1 MRFLGIPCKYLKGR
15 FVMSYTLLST
25 SKSNTA
31 WENIP
36 IRKDIYSTE
45 RLGKYAEAL
54 AKHHKMT
61 AKLLRVPSLYKR
73 FEDNAQT
80 LEQIV
85 SKSKTHK
92 RNSKDAPKGL
102 DWLLDNYHVVDTQVW
117 QTTLDLPE
125 RSYRQLPRL
134 AVGKFSGYARILAI
148 AWYYL
153 EHTDCHFTTQSFC
166 HFISCYQRIEIL
178 SILELWSL
186 PCILKVVL
194 IENLRRLSQAQMDR
208 HVAHNQANSAA
219 DNVLAKTDSSTTSPQ
234 FTPPDL
240 SAYSPS
246 AHVAF
251 LAQLA
256 RRLRGKDPEKYP
268 LLRWLSQQLS
278 KESQSVDAII
288 QQVSLEHSVVS
299 ETMSNIIN
307 SLRLLA
313 EMDWKVPF
321 EQLSHVDKRLRTYP
335 AYTDMDFS
343 TRNLYRSNI
352 QRLASGSG
360 LTECDVVDAALARA
374 KTLSINETIET
385 EKRRISDP
393 GYHLFG
399 DAHRQF
405 EKEIG
410 YKPSIAERLR
420 YALGECGTKVYVGLI
435 ISVSAL
441 LLILFVFA
449 LFAFNFSLLLQIVL
463 ALIALIPIGEMSVLL
478 VNQIILRVVHT
489 HPLPGLSLKTGVPNA
504 SRTFVVIPSL
514 LSNKVGADKLVHQLE
529 MHYLTCI
536 DDNVSFGLLLDGVD
550 ATSQA
555 LSSDKIHL
563 QQMNENIAALNRK
576 YPGCRNRKRFYLMYR
591 KRMFNRHEQ
600 TWMAWERKRGKLH
613 ELNRLLRGATDTTF
627 TPVNSDHIDIPEYI
641 RYVVTLDEDTQL
653 TRGVIK
659 KLIGKMAH
667 PLNTPL
673 LDRIKRRIVKG
684 HGILQ
689 PKVTPLMPSN
699 GNGSWYQY
707 IFSSPGGIDPYV
719 SSSSDVYQD
728 LYDEGSYTG
737 KGIYDVDAFESA
749 LKSRVPDNRLLS
761 HDLFEGIFAR
771 AGFACDVEVLE
782 SYPRSYH
789 ADINRLHRWTRGD
802 WQLLPWLLG
811 IVNGTGKIPT
821 LGQWKIIDNL
831 RRSLVQPCLF
841 ATLILSFFFPLYQAI
856 LLWSAVFG
864 VLAAPFF
871 IHLLLLFIS
880 YRRSQGRIITH
891 LKMWLSDSVLSFL
904 NGLFIFTLLP
914 DKSVKTLDALGR
926 SLLRMAVT
934 QNHLLQ
940 WVSSDE
946 IERTHKPSLVNY
958 YKLMCTSVIIVL
970 SVAIATLLY
979 SPTYFF
985 TTLPFVLLWL
995 LAPAIAWLLS
1005 QPNVRPYLH
1014 LSDNR
1019 QTTLRLIARRT
1030 WRFFDEF
1037 VTPDENMLPPDNFQ
1051 QLPEAKTAHRTS
1063 PTNIGLY
1070 LLSVASARDFGWI
1083 GLVEATEK
1091 LEETLETLGKLE
1103 KYEGHLLNWYHTQ
1116 TLQPLHPKY
1125 VSSVDSG
1132 NLAGHLIALANTLEA
1147 WQVQVEQRIEPNI
1160 KQALHDNLLLLD
1172 AAIMAAESPQTHY
1185 SHCRIEILNLLN
1197 LLEYTDSNTAYD
1209 LISVEKTLHQLLSL
1223 LPSQE
1228 TSSDRNINYW
1238 LQTTINRIE
1247 AAKQDKQILSVAQ
1260 GNLKTRCERIA
1271 SSARSLALGMNF
1283 HFLFN
1288 QEKVLLSIGYSV
1300 DNDELDK
1307 GCYDLLG
1314 SEARLASLFAI
1325 AKNDI
1330 PSKHWFHLGRT
1341 ASPVGFSAALL
1352 SWSGSMFE
1360 YLMPSLVMRAP
1371 FGSLIASTN
1380 NMAVVQ
1386 QRHYGNHHNVPWGVS
1401 ESAYNA
1407 RDLEFNYQYSNFGVP
1422 SLGLKRGLADSIVV
1436 SPYSSGLA
1444 AMVDP
1449 NSAVKNFKEL
1459 ESLGCLGPYGFYEA
1473 VDFTP
1478 SRQPKNAKHTVI
1490 ESYMAHHQGMT
1501 IVAINNALNNGVMR
1515 NRFHNEPMIGACES
1529 LLQER
1534 IPRNVSLRRP
1544 LTQGE
1549 SIVQNLSPSKPSSRI
1564 FSPHKNGPR
1573 QTNMLSN
1580 GRYTAMVTSAGCGY
1594 SMWKDIA
1601 ITRWSGDTTTDN
1613 DGMFFFIHDVK
1624 SKRTY
1629 SPSIQPLPAENSKN
1643 HSKYSAEFAEDYA
1656 RYEATHDNIKSSL
1669 DVVVTS
1675 ESDGEARQLKVT
1687 NTSLTSKRV
1696 VVTSFN
1702 SLALAPRN
1710 VDSAHP
1716 AFSKMFVKTSVL
1728 KERNALIATRRKRS
1742 PEEREIWVANFAV
1755 VSDQEVNEFE
1765 FDTSRLTF
1773 IGRGKTIRDAKG
1785 NELKHDAL
1793 IRLSSSIG
1801 AVIDPVF
1808 VLRHHIDIPAGKQVT
1823 ITYWLLVASSRKHLL
1838 SLIDQHADT
1847 YSFERAKTMAWTQ
1860 AQLLLRHLGIDNDE
1874 TATFQKI
1881 ATPLLYLDTRD
1892 TQQKTVPLPVK
1903 SIKHV
1908 LWQEGISG
1916 DLPIVVMRISESA
1929 DIKHVEQLLRA
1940 HEYWKLK
1947 MLYVDI
1953 VIINDQRSTYFH
1965 SLHDGI
1971 ETAVRCS
1978 QSPVYHS
1985 DEHTRPAHCYVHV
1998 LRHDQISTDL
2008 SNTIMHAARL
2018 VIDARDG
2025 DLDTQ
2030 CHHLLETDFPEKPF
2044 ADQTVQKQ
2052 ARYMTPTTLDK
2063 AATSTLSF
2071 FNGTGGFDTKN
2082 HEYVIQLNNGLT
2094 PPAPW
2099 INIIANDDFGF
2110 QIAEDGNGYTWSQ
2123 NSRDNQLTPWYN
2135 DPVCNPCV
2143 DCWYVRDEDT
2153 LALSSAANQPIQ
2165 DGGEYQVRHGWGY
2178 SVFSH
2183 HADQLYM
2190 ESTHT
2195 VVQNAPIKMVRLS
2208 VQNTG
2213 KRERKLSITSYIE
2226 WVLGNDKYESGPFI
2240 STSFEHDFH
2249 AIILSNPF
2257 STEFYE
2263 SEAFVMLQ
2271 NELDEWTTDRT
2282 EFLGQYG
2289 NPTNPNALAVNAH
2302 MKKRV
2307 GHGFDT
2313 CSALQTKFTLQPNAS
2328 HDVVL
2333 VFGYAS
2339 SHTHALT
2346 LMKRYKHESFDA
2358 VLQKTRA
2365 YWLRLLTHVQ
2375 VDTPDQATN
2384 LMLNGW
2390 LNYQTMSSRILARCG
2405 FYQAS
2410 GAFGFR
2416 DQLQDGM
2423 SMLWHSPERVRE
2435 HILRA
2440 ASRQFKEGDVQHW
2453 WLPLTGRG
2461 VRTHISDDRIWLV
2474 VAATHYAKNTQD
2486 QDIWQVQIPFL
2497 EGPLLD
2503 LESHDAFF
2511 MPNSSDDTAS
2521 LLDHCILSINAALA
2535 TRGEHGLPLIGT
2547 GDWNDGMNGI
2557 GKLGKGESVWLGW
2570 FVLFAIDQ
2578 LIALPSPYCQ
2588 QKLMPH
2594 KGLWQQA
2601 SRELT
2606 NAIEQHAWDGE
2617 WYRRAVFDNG
2627 IWLGSQLNDE
2637 CKIDAICQSW
2647 AVLSNRAIPKRAN
2660 KAMKMASQYLIR
2672 KELGL
2677 ALLFTPPFEK
2687 TILEPG
2693 YIKGYPAGFR
2703 ENGGQYTHAAV
2714 WSVMALCK
2722 QAEIDQ
2728 AFELF
2733 SMLNPINHAL
2743 NEAHCAQYKVEPYV
2757 MAADIYSVP
2766 PHCGRGGWT
2775 WYTGAAGLMYQVG
2788 LSFLLGIEKRGNAL
2802 EITPQLP
2809 SHWDRFS
2816 VTIDM
2821 DKAHYVI
2828 EVVRHLSSAKTVNT
2842 DEASCTRNEL
2852 ISSSC
2857 ASEKCDVY
2865 IDDEKYSF
2873 TTNIAFPLLA
2883 GKHHVK
2889 ILIKD

>member
-1 MRFLGIPCKYLKGR
+1 MPNAFNAAENKVRMRFFRCFVKYLKR
-15 FVMSYTLLST
+15 PIVMPYTFFST
-25 SKSNTA
+25 STSNST
-31 WENIP
+31 WETIP
-36 IRKDIYSTE
+36 IHKDIYSTE
-45 RLGKYAEAL
+45 RLGNYAEAV
-54 AKHHKMT
+54 AKHHKFT
-61 AKLLRVPSLYKR
+61 TRITRVPSLYKR
-73 FEDNAQT
+73 LEDNAHT

-85 SKSKTHK
+85 SKSNSHK
-92 RNSKDAPKGL
+92 RYSKDTPKGL
-102 DWLLDNYHVVDTQVW
+102 DWLLDNYHVVDAQIW
-117 QTTLDLPE
+117 QATVDLPE
-125 RSYRQLPRL
+125 RTYHQLPRL
-134 AVGKFSGYARILAI
+134 AVGKLTGYARILAI

-166 HFISCYQRIEIL
+166 HFITCYQHTEIL
-178 SILELWSL
+178 NIAELWSL
-186 PCILKVVL
+186 PSVMKIVL
-194 IENLRRLSQAQMDR
+194 IENLRRLSKAQMDK
-208 HVAHNQANSAA
+208 HVAHNEANSTA
-219 DNVLAKTDSSTTSPQ
+219 DNVVAKTDNSAISSQ

-240 SAYSPS
+240 SHYSPS
-246 AHVAF
+246 AHVVF

-256 RRLRGKDPEKYP
+256 RRLRGKDPEQYP
-268 LLRWLSQQLS
+268 LLRWLNQQLTQES
-278 KESQSVDAII
+278 KSVDAVI
-288 QQVSLEHSVVS
+288 QQVSLEHSVVN
-299 ETMSNIIN
+299 ETISNIIN
-307 SLRLLA
+307 SLRLLG
-313 EMDWKVPF
+313 EIDWKVPF
-321 EQLSHVDKRLRTYP
+321 EQLSHVDNRLRTYR

-352 QRLASGSG
+352 ERIASGSG
-360 LTECDVVDAALARA
+360 LTECALVDAAVARA
-374 KTLSINETIET
+374 KTLSIGETIES
-385 EKRRISDP
+385 EKQRVGDP

-399 DAHRQF
+399 DGQRLF
-405 EKEIG
+405 EKDIG
-410 YKPSIAERLR
+410 YRPSMKERIR

-441 LLILFVFA
+441 LLVLFVLA
-449 LFAFNFSLLLQIVL
+449 LSAFNFSLLPQIVL
-463 ALIALIPIGEMSVLL
+463 SLLALIPLGEVSVLL
-478 VNQIILRVVHT
+478 VNQIILRFVHT
-489 HPLPGLSLKTGVPNA
+489 HPLPGLSLQSGVPNA

-514 LSNKVGADKLVHQLE
+514 LSNKAGTDKLTHQLE

-563 QQMNENIAALNRK
+563 QQISENIAALNRK
-576 YPGCRNRKRFYLMYR
+576 YPGCRNRKRFYLLYR

-627 TPVNSDHIDIPEYI
+627 TPVNSDHIDIPEYVK
-641 RYVVTLDEDTQL
+641 YVVTLDEDTQL
-653 TRGVIK
+653 TRGVVK
-659 KLIGKMAH
+659 KLIGKMVH

-673 LDRIKRRIVKG
+673 FDRTKRRIVKG

-699 GNGSWYQY
+699 GNGSWYQF

-719 SSSSDVYQD
+719 SNSSDVYQD

-737 KGIYDVDAFESA
+737 KGIYDVDAFENA
-749 LKSRVPDNRLLS
+749 LKSRVPANRLLS

-782 SYPRSYH
+782 GYPRSYH

-841 ATLILSFFFPLYQAI
+841 ATLILSFFFPLYQAV
-856 LLWSAVFG
+856 LLWTAVLG
-864 VLAAPFF
+864 VLAAPFL

-880 YRRSQGRIITH
+880 YRRSQGRIVTH
-891 LKMWLSDSVLSFL
+891 LKMWLSDVLLSFVNCFL
-904 NGLFIFTLLP
+904 ILAFLP
-914 DKSVKTLDALGR
+914 DKSLKILDALVR
-926 SLLRMAVT
+926 TLLRMAFT

-946 IERTHKPSLVNY
+946 IERTHKSSLVNY
-958 YKLMCTSVIIVL
+958 YKLMSTSIGLALVISIVAL
-970 SVAIATLLY
+970 SY
-979 SPTYFF
+979 SFTYFF

-995 LAPAIAWLLS
+995 LAPAMAWFLS
-1005 QPNVRPYLH
+1005 QPKVRPYLH
-1014 LSDNR
+1014 LKENR
-1019 QTTLRLIARRT
+1019 QTALRLIARRT

-1037 VTPDENMLPPDNFQ
+1037 VTPDENMLPPDNYQ

-1083 GLVEATEK
+1083 GLVEATDK
-1091 LEETLETLGKLE
+1091 LEKTLETLGKLE
-1103 KYEGHLLNWYHTQ
+1103 KCEGHLLNWYHTQ

-1132 NLAGHLIALANTLEA
+1132 NLAGHLITLANTLEG
-1147 WQVQVEQRIEPNI
+1147 WQEQLEQRVEPNI
-1160 KQALHDNLLLLD
+1160 KQALYDNLLLLD
-1172 AAIMAAESPQTHY
+1172 AAILNAEPQQKHY
-1185 SHCRIEILNLLN
+1185 SHCRVEILNLLN
-1197 LLEYTDSNTAYD
+1197 LLEDKDSNAAYD
-1209 LISVEKTLHQLLSL
+1209 LVSVQKTLHAL
-1223 LPSQE
+1223 LPLL
-1228 TSSDRNINYW
+1228 TSNATSIDGNIHYW
-1238 LQTTINRIE
+1238 LQSTINRIE
-1247 AAKQDKQILSVAQ
+1247 AAKQDKQILTAAHI
-1260 GNLKTRCERIA
+1260 NLQARFERIA
-1271 SSARSLALGMNF
+1271 TYARSLAMGMNF

-1300 DNDELDK
+1300 DRDELDS

-1371 FGSLIASTN
+1371 FGSLIANTN
-1380 NMAVVQ
+1380 DMAVVQ
-1386 QRHYGNHHNVPWGVS
+1386 QRRYGKHLNVPWGIS
-1401 ESAYNA
+1401 ESAFNA

-1422 SLGLKRGLADSIVV
+1422 SLGLKRGLADNVVV

-1449 NSAVKNFKEL
+1449 NSAVKNFAKL

-1501 IVAINNALNNGVMR
+1501 IVAINNTLNNGVMR

-1534 IPRNVSLRRP
+1534 IPRNVSLKRP
-1544 LTQGE
+1544 LVQGDN
-1549 SIVQNLSPSKPSSRI
+1549 VVLNHSPSQSASRI

-1580 GRYTAMVTSAGCGY
+1580 GRYTAMVTSAGSGY
-1594 SMWKDIA
+1594 SVWKNIA
-1601 ITRWSGDTTTDN
+1601 ITRWNGDSTTDD
-1613 DGMFFFIHDVK
+1613 DGMFFFVHDVK
-1624 SKRTY
+1624 SKHTY
-1629 SPSIQPLPAENSKN
+1629 SPSIQPLQAENSVN
-1643 HSKYSAEFAEDYA
+1643 TSRYTAEFGDDYA
-1656 RYEATHDNIKSSL
+1656 RYEATHDNIKSSV
-1669 DVVVTS
+1669 DVIVTS
-1675 ESDGEARQLKVT
+1675 ESDGEARQLKIN
-1687 NTSLTSKRV
+1687 NTSLTTKHI

-1702 SLALAPRN
+1702 SLALAPRET
-1710 VDSAHP
+1710 DSAHP
-1716 AFSKMFVKTSVL
+1716 AFSKMFVQTSVL
-1728 KERNALIATRRKRS
+1728 TERNALIATRRKRA

-1755 VSDQEVNEFE
+1755 VNDQIVNQFE

-1773 IGRGKTIRDAKG
+1773 IGRGKTIHNAEG
-1785 NELKHDAL
+1785 NEVIHNGLN
-1793 IRLSSSIG
+1793 RLSSSIG

-1808 VLRHHIDIPAGKQVT
+1808 VLRHHIDIPPGKQVT
-1823 ITYWLLVASSRKHLL
+1823 ITYWLLVASSRKNLL
-1838 SLIDQHADT
+1838 SLIDQHTDT
-1847 YSFERAKTMAWTQ
+1847 YSFDRAKTMAWTQ
-1860 AQLLLRHLGIDNDE
+1860 AQLLLRHLGIDNNE

-1881 ATPLLYLDTRD
+1881 ATPLLYLDSRYS
-1892 TQQKTVPLPVK
+1892 QQKTLPLPVK
-1903 SIKHV
+1903 SIKHL

-1916 DLPIVVMRISESA
+1916 DLPIVVMRIGEST

-1965 SLHDGI
+1965 SLQDAI

-1985 DEHTRPAHCYVHV
+1985 GEHTHPAHCYVHV

-2008 SNTIMHAARL
+2008 LNTIMHAARL
-2018 VIDARDG
+2018 VINARDG
-2025 DLDTQ
+2025 DLETQ
-2030 CHHLLETDFPEKPF
+2030 CRHLFEKDLTGTSF
-2044 ADQTVQKQ
+2044 ANINVQKK
-2052 ARYMTPTTLDK
+2052 ARYMTPLALDK
-2063 AATSTLSF
+2063 TELSSLSF

-2082 HEYVIQLNNGLT
+2082 NEYVIQLKNGLT

-2110 QIAEDGNGYTWSQ
+2110 QIAEDGNGYTWAQ

-2135 DPVCNPCV
+2135 DPICNPCV
-2143 DCWYVRDEDT
+2143 DNWYVRDEHS
-2153 LALSSAANQPIQ
+2153 LALSSASNQPIQ
-2165 DGGEYQVRHGWGY
+2165 DGGEYEVRHGWGY

-2183 HADQLYM
+2183 HADHLHM

-2195 VVQNAPIKMVRLS
+2195 VAQDAPVKMVRLS
-2208 VQNTG
+2208 IKNTG
-2213 KRERKLSITSYIE
+2213 KQERKVSITSYIE

-2240 STSFEHDFH
+2240 TSSFEHDFQ
-2249 AIILSNPF
+2249 AITLSNPF
-2257 STEFYE
+2257 STEFSE
-2263 SEAFVMLQ
+2263 SEAFVMFQ

-2289 NPTNPNALAVNAH
+2289 SASNPSALTVNKP
-2302 MKKRV
+2302 MKKRL
-2307 GHGFDT
+2307 GHRFDV
-2313 CSALQTKFTLQPNAS
+2313 CSAMQTKLTLQPNAS
-2328 HDVVL
+2328 HDIVL
-2333 VFGYAS
+2333 IFGYAN
-2339 SHTHALT
+2339 SHAHALT
-2346 LMKRYKHESFDA
+2346 LMKRFKHAIFDV
-2358 VLQKTRA
+2358 VLQQTKA

-2375 VDTPDQATN
+2375 VDTPDKATN

-2474 VAATHYAKNTQD
+2474 VAATHYAKTTQD

-2503 LESHDAFF
+2503 QESHDAFF
-2511 MPNSSDDTAS
+2511 MPNSSDDTTS
-2521 LLDHCILSINAALA
+2521 LLEHCILSINAALA
-2535 TRGEHGLPLIGT
+2535 ARGKHGLPLIGT
-2547 GDWNDGMNGI
+2547 GDWVRQ
-2557 GKLGKGESVWLGW
+2557 EV
-2570 FVLFAIDQ
+2570 A
-2578 LIALPSPYCQ
+2578 
-2588 QKLMPH
+2588 
-2594 KGLWQQA
+2594 
-2601 SRELT
+2601 
-2606 NAIEQHAWDGE
+2606 
-2617 WYRRAVFDNG
+2617 
-2627 IWLGSQLNDE
+2627 
-2637 CKIDAICQSW
+2637 
-2647 AVLSNRAIPKRAN
+2647 
-2660 KAMKMASQYLIR
+2660 
-2672 KELGL
+2672 
-2677 ALLFTPPFEK
+2677 LFTVELRFNPSYCRRFPIS
-2687 TILEPG
+2687 TCVTS
-2693 YIKGYPAGFR
+2693 
-2703 ENGGQYTHAAV
+2703 NG
-2714 WSVMALCK
+2714 
-2722 QAEIDQ
+2722 
-2728 AFELF
+2728 
-2733 SMLNPINHAL
+2733 
-2743 NEAHCAQYKVEPYV
+2743 
-2757 MAADIYSVP
+2757 
-2766 PHCGRGGWT
+2766 
-2775 WYTGAAGLMYQVG
+2775 
-2788 LSFLLGIEKRGNAL
+2788 
-2802 EITPQLP
+2802 
-2809 SHWDRFS
+2809 
-2816 VTIDM
+2816 
-2821 DKAHYVI
+2821 
-2828 EVVRHLSSAKTVNT
+2828 EV
-2842 DEASCTRNEL
+2842 
-2852 ISSSC
+2852 
-2857 ASEKCDVY
+2857 
-2865 IDDEKYSF
+2865 
-2873 TTNIAFPLLA
+2873 
-2883 GKHHVK
+2883 
-2889 ILIKD
+2889 

>member
-1 MRFLGIPCKYLKGR
+1 
-15 FVMSYTLLST
+15 MSYTFSST
-25 SKSNTA
+25 STSNTT

-73 FEDNAQT
+73 FQDNAKT
-80 LEQIV
+80 LEHVV
-85 SKSKTHK
+85 SKSNSHK

-102 DWLLDNYHVVDTQVW
+102 DWLLDNYHVVDAQIW
-117 QTTLDLPE
+117 QASLDLPE
-125 RSYRQLPRL
+125 RTYRQLPRL
-134 AVGKFSGYARILAI
+134 AVGKFTGYARILAI
-148 AWYYL
+148 AWYYI
-153 EHTDCHFTTQSFC
+153 EHTDCHFTTGSFC
-166 HFISCYQRIEIL
+166 HFISCYQRTEIL
-178 SILELWSL
+178 SIVELWSL
-186 PCILKVVL
+186 PSIIKIVL
-194 IENLRRLSQAQMDR
+194 IENLRRLSKAQLDK

-219 DNVLAKTDSSTTSPQ
+219 DEALVQTIGSTTSPP

-240 SAYSPS
+240 YNYSPS

-256 RRLRGKDPEKYP
+256 RRLRGKDPKKYP
-268 LLRWLSQQLS
+268 LLRWLNQQLS
-278 KESQSVDAII
+278 QEKKSVDDII

-307 SLRLLA
+307 SLRLLG
-313 EMDWKVPF
+313 EIDWKVPF
-321 EQLSHVDKRLRTYP
+321 EQLSHVDKRLRTYR
-335 AYTDMDFS
+335 AYEDMDFS
-343 TRNLYRSNI
+343 TRNLYRSHI
-352 QRLASGSG
+352 ERLASGSG
-360 LTECDVVDAALARA
+360 LSECEIVDAALARA
-374 KTLSINETIET
+374 TALSIDETIDS
-385 EKRRISDP
+385 EKRRIGDP

-399 DAHRQF
+399 DSHRQF

-410 YKPSIAERLR
+410 YKPSIMERIS

-435 ISVSAL
+435 ISLSVL
-441 LLILFVFA
+441 LLVFFILA
-449 LFAFNFSLLLQIVL
+449 LFALNFSVLLQIVL
-463 ALIALIPIGEMSVLL
+463 SLLALIPIGEVSVLI
-478 VNQIILRVVHT
+478 VNQIILRFVHT

-514 LSNKVGADKLVHQLE
+514 LSNKAGADKLTHQLE

-555 LSSDKIHL
+555 LSSDKTHL
-563 QQMNENIAALNRK
+563 QQISENIAAMNRK
-576 YPGCRNRKRFYLMYR
+576 YPGCRNRKRFYLLYR

-641 RYVVTLDEDTQL
+641 KYVVTLDEDTQL

-699 GNGSWYQY
+699 GNGSWYQF

-719 SSSSDVYQD
+719 SSSADVYQD

-737 KGIYDVDAFESA
+737 KGIYDIDAFESA
-749 LKSRVPDNRLLS
+749 LKSRVPSNKLLS

-771 AGFACDVEVLE
+771 AGFACDIEVLE
-782 SYPRSYH
+782 TYPRSYH

-821 LGQWKIIDNL
+821 LGRWKIIDNL

-841 ATLILSFFFPLYQAI
+841 TTLILSFFFTLQQAV
-856 LLWSAVFG
+856 LLWAMVFSI
-864 VLAAPFF
+864 LATPFL

-880 YRRSQGRIITH
+880 YRGSQGRIITH
-891 LKMWLSDSVLSFL
+891 LKMWLSDVLLSVVNCF
-904 NGLFIFTLLP
+904 FIIAFLP
-914 DKSVKTLDALGR
+914 DKSVKIFDALVR
-926 SLLRMAVT
+926 TLLRMAFT

-946 IERTHKPSLVNY
+946 IERTHKPSLINY
-958 YKLMCTSVIIVL
+958 YKLMSTSVGVVLIV
-970 SVAIATLLY
+970 SITAFLY
-979 SPTYFF
+979 SLAHFF

-995 LAPAIAWLLS
+995 LAPAMAWLLS

-1014 LSDNR
+1014 LSENR

-1037 VTPDENMLPPDNFQ
+1037 VTPDDNMLPPDNFQ

-1070 LLSVASARDFGWI
+1070 VLSVASAKDFGWI
-1083 GLVEATEK
+1083 GLVEAIEK
-1091 LEETLETLGKLE
+1091 LEKTLETLGKLE

-1147 WQVQVEQRIEPNI
+1147 WQEQVEQRVEPNI
-1160 KQALHDNLLLLD
+1160 KQALYDNLLLLD
-1172 AAIMAAESPQTHY
+1172 AAILAAEPKQKHY
-1185 SHCRIEILNLLN
+1185 SHCRVEILNLLN
-1197 LLEYTDSNTAYD
+1197 LLEDKDSYAAYD
-1209 LISVEKTLHQLLSL
+1209 LVNVDKTLRSL
-1223 LPSQE
+1223 LGSL
-1228 TSSDRNINYW
+1228 TCKASSVDGNINYW
-1238 LQTTINRIE
+1238 LQSTISRIE
-1247 AAKQDKQILSVAQ
+1247 AANQDKQILSVAQ
-1260 GNLKTRCERIA
+1260 GNLKARLERIA
-1271 SSARSLALGMNF
+1271 TCARSYAMDMNF

-1288 QEKVLLSIGYSV
+1288 QERVLLSIGYSV
-1300 DNDELDK
+1300 DKDELDT

-1330 PSKHWFHLGRT
+1330 PSKHWFHLGRA

-1371 FGSLIASTN
+1371 FGSLIANTN
-1380 NMAVVQ
+1380 QMAVLQ
-1386 QRHYGNHHNVPWGVS
+1386 QRHYGKQLNVPWGVS
-1401 ESAYNA
+1401 ESAFNA

-1422 SLGLKRGLADSIVV
+1422 SLGLKRGLAESIVV

-1444 AMVDP
+1444 AMIDP
-1449 NSAVKNFKEL
+1449 NSAVKNFKQLEL
-1459 ESLGCLGPYGFYEA
+1459 LGCLGPYGYYEA

-1501 IVAINNALNNGVMR
+1501 IVAINNTLNNGVMR
-1515 NRFHNEPMIGACES
+1515 NRFHSEPMIGACES

-1534 IPRNVSLRRP
+1534 IPRNVSLKRH
-1544 LTQGE
+1544 LTQGD
-1549 SIVQNLSPSKPSSRI
+1549 SIAQNLSPTKPVSRI
-1564 FSPHKNGPR
+1564 FSPQKNGPR
-1573 QTNMLSN
+1573 QTNLLSN
-1580 GRYTAMVTSAGCGY
+1580 GRYTAMVTSAGSGY
-1594 SMWKDIA
+1594 SVWKNIA
-1601 ITRWSGDTTTDN
+1601 ITRWNGDTTTDD
-1613 DGMFFFIHDVK
+1613 DGMFFFVHDVE

-1629 SPSIQPLPAENSKN
+1629 SPTIQPLHAENRVN
-1643 HSKYSAEFAEDYA
+1643 HKRYTTEFAEDYA
-1656 RYEATHDNIKSSL
+1656 RYEATLSNIKSSV
-1669 DVVVTS
+1669 DIVVTS
-1675 ESDGEARQLKVT
+1675 ESDGEARQLKVS
-1687 NTSLTSKRV
+1687 NTSLTTKSV

-1702 SLALAPRN
+1702 SLALAPRET
-1710 VDSAHP
+1710 DSAHP
-1716 AFSKMFVKTSVL
+1716 AFSKMFVQTSVL
-1728 KERNALIATRRKRS
+1728 KERNALIATRRKRA

-1755 VSDQEVNEFE
+1755 VSDQVANEFE

-1773 IGRGKTIRDAKG
+1773 IGRGNTIHNAKG
-1785 NELKHDAL
+1785 NAVIHNSLN
-1793 IRLSSSIG
+1793 RLSGSVG

-1808 VLRHHIDIPAGKQVT
+1808 VLRHHIDIPAGKQMT
-1823 ITYWLLVASSRKHLL
+1823 ITYWLLVASSRTKLL

-1881 ATPLLYLDTRD
+1881 ATSLLYLDTSYSN
-1892 TQQKTVPLPVK
+1892 QNPLPLAVK
-1903 SIKHV
+1903 SIKHL

-1916 DLPIVVMRISESA
+1916 DLPIVVMRIGENA

-1953 VIINDQRSTYFH
+1953 VIINEQRSTYFH
-1965 SLHDGI
+1965 SLHDAL

-1985 DEHTRPAHCYVHV
+1985 DEHTRPANSYVHV

-2008 SNTIMHAARL
+2008 LKTIMHAARL
-2018 VIDARDG
+2018 VINARDG
-2025 DLDTQ
+2025 DLETQ
-2030 CHHLLETDFPEKPF
+2030 CHRLLETDFPDKSF

-2052 ARYMTPTTLDK
+2052 ARYMPPLPLDK
-2063 AATSTLSF
+2063 TDISSLSF

-2082 HEYVIQLNNGLT
+2082 NEYVIQLNNGLT

-2110 QIAEDGNGYTWSQ
+2110 QIGEDGNGYTWAK

-2143 DCWYVRDEDT
+2143 DNWYVRDEDT

-2165 DGGEYQVRHGWGY
+2165 DGGEYEVRHGWGY

-2183 HADQLYM
+2183 HADHLHI

-2195 VVQNAPIKMVRLS
+2195 IVQNAPVKLVRLS
-2208 VQNTG
+2208 IKNTG
-2213 KRERKLSITSYIE
+2213 ERERKLSITSYIE

-2240 STSFEHDFH
+2240 TSSFEHDFQ
-2249 AIILSNPF
+2249 AITLSNPF
-2257 STEFYE
+2257 STEFSE

-2282 EFLGQYG
+2282 EFLGRYG
-2289 NPTNPNALAVNAH
+2289 SPTNPRALASNKP
-2302 MKKRV
+2302 MKKRL
-2307 GHGFDT
+2307 GHSFDI
-2313 CSALQTKFTLQPNAS
+2313 CSAMQTTFTLQPNAS

-2333 VFGYAS
+2333 VCGYAS
-2339 SHTHALT
+2339 THAHTLK
-2346 LMKRYKHESFDA
+2346 LMKRYKHAIFDV
-2358 VLQKTRA
+2358 VLNQTKE

-2375 VDTPDQATN
+2375 VDTPDKATN

-2423 SMLWHSPERVRE
+2423 SMLWLSPERVRE

-2453 WLPLTGRG
+2453 WLPLSGQG

-2474 VAATHYAKNTQD
+2474 VAATHYAKHTQD
-2486 QDIWQVQIPFL
+2486 QDIWQVHVPFL

-2503 LESHDAFF
+2503 IAEHDAFF
-2511 MPNSSDDTAS
+2511 MPSSSDDTAS
-2521 LLDHCILSINAALA
+2521 LLEHCILSINAALA
-2535 TRGEHGLPLIGT
+2535 ARGKHGLPLIGT

-2557 GKLGKGESVWLGW
+2557 GKLGSGESVWLGW
-2570 FVLFAIDQ
+2570 FILFAIDQ
-2578 LIALPSPYCQ
+2578 LIELESPYCK
-2588 QKLMPH
+2588 QKLKPY
-2594 KGLWQQA
+2594 KVQWQQA

-2606 NAIEQHAWDGE
+2606 QAIEQHAWDGE

-2647 AVLSNRAIPKRAN
+2647 AVLSNHALPKRAN
-2660 KAMKMASQYLIR
+2660 KAMRMASQYLVR

-2722 QAEIDQ
+2722 QEKIDQ

-2775 WYTGAAGLMYQVG
+2775 WYTGAAGLMYQAG
-2788 LSFLLGIEKRGNAL
+2788 LSSLLGIKKRGKSL

-2809 SHWDRFS
+2809 SKWDRYS
-2816 VTIDM
+2816 VTIDI
-2821 DKAHYVI
+2821 DKAYYVI
-2828 EVVRHLSSAKTVNT
+2828 EVIRDEIIRDRHEKRAETT
-2842 DEASCTRNEL
+2842 DNASGTFAEGK
-2852 ISSSC
+2852 
-2857 ASEKCDVY
+2857 ASPNAEQKWAVY
-2865 IDDEKYSF
+2865 IDEERYNF

>member
-1 MRFLGIPCKYLKGR
+1 MLLTFLP
-15 FVMSYTLLST
+15 T
-25 SKSNTA
+25 SSSNTT

-36 IRKDIYSTE
+36 IRKYTYSTE
-45 RLGKYAEAL
+45 RLGNYAEAL
-54 AKHHKMT
+54 AKHHKIT
-61 AKLLRVPSLYKR
+61 TKLTCVPSLYKR
-73 FEDNAQT
+73 LEDNALT
-80 LEQIV
+80 LEQLV
-85 SKSKTHK
+85 SKSNSHK
-92 RNSKDAPKGL
+92 RDSKDSPKGI
-102 DWLLDNYHVVDTQVW
+102 DWLLDNYHVVDTQIW

-125 RSYRQLPRL
+125 RTYNKLPHL
-134 AVGKFSGYARILAI
+134 AVGKLAGYARILAI
-148 AWYYL
+148 AWHYL
-153 EHTDCHFTTQSFC
+153 EHTDCHFTMQSFC
-166 HFISCYQRIEIL
+166 HFISCYQHTEIL
-178 SILELWSL
+178 NISELWSL
-186 PCILKVVL
+186 PSVMKIVL
-194 IENLRRLSQAQMDR
+194 IENLSRLSKAQMDN
-208 HVAHNQANSAA
+208 HFSHNKANSTA
-219 DNVLAKTDSSTTSPQ
+219 DNVLAKPENAATSSQ
-234 FTPPDL
+234 FTPPNL
-240 SAYSPS
+240 SNYSPS
-246 AHVAF
+246 ANVTF

-268 LLRWLSQQLS
+268 LLRWLNQQLS
-278 KESQSVDAII
+278 QESKSVDTII
-288 QQVSLEHSVVS
+288 QQVSLEQSVVS

-307 SLRLLA
+307 SLRLLG
-313 EMDWKVPF
+313 ELDWKVPF
-321 EQLSHVDKRLRTYP
+321 EQLSHVDNRLRTYS
-335 AYTDMDFS
+335 AYADMDFS

-352 QRLASGSG
+352 ERLASGSE
-360 LTECDVVDAALARA
+360 LTECEIVDASLARA
-374 KTLSINETIET
+374 KALSIDQTIKS
-385 EKRRISDP
+385 EKRRIADP

-399 DAHRQF
+399 DGHRQF
-405 EKEIG
+405 EKDIN
-410 YKPSIAERLR
+410 YKPSIIERIR
-420 YALGECGTKVYVGLI
+420 FALGECGTKVYVGLI
-435 ISVSAL
+435 ISLSVL
-441 LLILFVFA
+441 LLVLFILLLFVF
-449 LFAFNFSLLLQIVL
+449 NFSFLLQIIL
-463 ALIALIPIGEMSVLL
+463 SLLALIPIGEVSVLL
-478 VNQIILRVVHT
+478 INQVIIHFVHT
-489 HPLPGLSLKTGVPNA
+489 DPLPGLSLRTGVPNA
-504 SRTFVVIPSL
+504 NRTFVVIPSL
-514 LSNKVGADKLVHQLE
+514 LSNKAGVDKLTYQLE

-555 LSSDKIHL
+555 LSSDKMHL
-563 QQMNENIAALNRK
+563 LRISERIAALNKK
-576 YPGCRNRKRFYLMYR
+576 YPGFRNRNRFYLLYR

-627 TPVNSDHIDIPEYI
+627 TPVDSGQIDIPEYI
-641 RYVVTLDEDTQL
+641 KYVVTLDEDTQL

-673 LDRIKRRIVKG
+673 LDRRERRVVKG

-699 GNGSWYQY
+699 GNGSWYQF

-737 KGIYDVDAFESA
+737 KGIYDIDAFESA
-749 LKSRVPDNRLLS
+749 LKSRVPANKLLS

-771 AGFACDVEVLE
+771 AGFACDIEVLE

-811 IVNGTGKIPT
+811 IINGTGKIPM

-841 ATLILSFFFPLYQAI
+841 TTLILSFFFPLHQAL
-856 LLWSAVFG
+856 LLWTLVFSI
-864 VLAAPFF
+864 LAAPFI
-871 IHLLLLFIS
+871 IHLSLLFVS
-880 YRRSQGRIITH
+880 YRRSQGRIVTH
-891 LKMWLSDSVLSFL
+891 LKMWLSDGLLSFI
-904 NGLFIFTLLP
+904 NYFFILAFLP
-914 DKSVKTLDALGR
+914 DKSVKILDALAR
-926 SLLRMAVT
+926 TFMRMAFT

-958 YKLMCTSVIIVL
+958 YKLMSTSVGLVL
-970 SVAIATLLY
+970 FASISTLLY
-979 SPTYFF
+979 SATHFF
-985 TTLPFVLLWL
+985 TTLPFVLLWF
-995 LAPAIAWLLS
+995 LAPAMAWLLS

-1014 LSDNR
+1014 LSENR

-1037 VTPDENMLPPDNFQ
+1037 VTSDDNMLPPDNFQ

-1070 LLSVASARDFGWI
+1070 LLSVASAKDFGWV

-1091 LEETLETLGKLE
+1091 LEATLETLGKLE
-1103 KYEGHLLNWYHTQ
+1103 KHEGHLLNWYNTQ

-1147 WQVQVEQRIEPNI
+1147 WREQIEQRVEPNI
-1160 KQALHDNLLLLD
+1160 KQALHDNLILLD
-1172 AAIMAAESPQTHY
+1172 AAIINAEPTQKNY
-1185 SHCRIEILNLLN
+1185 PHCRVEILNLLN
-1197 LLEYTDSNTAYD
+1197 LLEDENSNAAYD
-1209 LISVEKTLHQLLSL
+1209 LISVEKSLHAL
-1223 LPSQE
+1223 LPLL
-1228 TSSDRNINYW
+1228 TSNVTSIDANVHYW
-1238 LQTTINRIE
+1238 LQNTISRIE
-1247 AAKQDKQILSVAQ
+1247 ASKQDKQILSVGQA
-1260 GNLKTRCERIA
+1260 NLKARFERLA
-1271 SSARSLALGMNF
+1271 SNARSFAMGMNF

-1300 DNDELDK
+1300 DNDTLDT

-1330 PSKHWFHLGRT
+1330 PSEHWFHLGRT

-1360 YLMPSLVMRAP
+1360 YLMPSLIIRAP
-1371 FGSLIASTN
+1371 FGSLIANTN

-1386 QRHYGNHHNVPWGVS
+1386 QQLYGKYLKIPWGLS
-1401 ESAYNA
+1401 ESAFNA
-1407 RDLEFNYQYSNFGVP
+1407 RDLEFNYQYSSFGVP

-1449 NSAVKNFKEL
+1449 NSAVKNFKKL
-1459 ESLGCLGPYGFYEA
+1459 ESLGCLGPYGFFEA
-1473 VDFTP
+1473 IDFTP

-1490 ESYMAHHQGMT
+1490 ESYMAHHQGMI
-1501 IVAINNALNNGVMR
+1501 IVAINNTLNNGVMR

-1534 IPRNVSLRRP
+1534 IPRNVSLKRP
-1544 LTQGE
+1544 LTQE
-1549 SIVQNLSPSKPSSRI
+1549 DSVVQNLSLSKSTSRV
-1564 FSPHKNGPR
+1564 FSPHKNGQR

-1594 SMWKDIA
+1594 SVWKNIA
-1601 ITRWSGDTTTDN
+1601 ITRWSGDTTTDD
-1613 DGMFFFIHDVK
+1613 DGMFFFVHDVK
-1624 SKRTY
+1624 SKHTY
-1629 SPSIQPLPAENSKN
+1629 SPTIQPLRAES
-1643 HSKYSAEFAEDYA
+1643 SEYCSRYTAEFAEDYA
-1656 RYEATHDNIKSSL
+1656 RYEATSDEMKSTI

-1675 ESDGEARQLKVT
+1675 DSDGEARQLKII
-1687 NTSLTSKRV
+1687 NTSLTTKPV

-1702 SLALAPRN
+1702 ALALAPRKA
-1710 VDSAHP
+1710 DSAHP
-1716 AFSKMFVKTSVL
+1716 AFSKMFVQTSML
-1728 KERNALIATRRKRS
+1728 KERNALIATRRKRA
-1742 PEEREIWVANFAV
+1742 PEELEIWVANFAV
-1755 VSDQEVNEFE
+1755 VSDQVVNEFE

-1773 IGRGKTIRDAKG
+1773 IGRGKTVHNANGNKVLHKG
-1785 NELKHDAL
+1785 LN
-1793 IRLSSSIG
+1793 RLGSSLG

-1823 ITYWLLVASSRKHLL
+1823 ITYWLLVASSRKSLL

-1847 YSFERAKTMAWTQ
+1847 YSFDRAKTMAWTQ
-1860 AQLLLRHLGIDNDE
+1860 SQVLLSHLGIDNDE

-1881 ATPLLYLDTRD
+1881 ATQLLYIDTRPSH
-1892 TQQKTVPLPVK
+1892 QKDLPLPVK
-1903 SIKHV
+1903 NIKHL

-1916 DLPIVVMRISESA
+1916 DLPIVVMRICDSS

-1953 VIINDQRSTYFH
+1953 VIINEQRSTYFH
-1965 SLHDGI
+1965 SLQDAI

-1985 DEHTRPAHCYVHV
+1985 EEHTGPAHCYVHV
-1998 LRHDQISTDL
+1998 LRYDQISTDL
-2008 SNTIMHAARL
+2008 LNTVTHAARL
-2018 VIDARDG
+2018 VINARNG
-2025 DLDTQ
+2025 DLATQ
-2030 CHHLLETDFPEKPF
+2030 CHHLVETDLIGKTHAKEN
-2044 ADQTVQKQ
+2044 VQKQ
-2052 ARYMTPTTLDK
+2052 SRYMTPSTLNKTDV
-2063 AATSTLSF
+2063 SSLSF

-2082 HEYVIQLNNGLT
+2082 NEYVIQLSGGRT

-2099 INIIANDDFGF
+2099 INIIANENFGF
-2110 QIAEDGNGYTWSQ
+2110 QIGEDGNGYTWAQ

-2143 DCWYVRDEDT
+2143 DNLYVRDEDT
-2153 LALSSAANQPIQ
+2153 LALSSASNQPIQ
-2165 DGGEYQVRHGWGY
+2165 DGGEYEVSHGWGY

-2183 HADQLYM
+2183 HADHLYM

-2195 VVQNAPIKMVRLS
+2195 VVQNAPVKMVRLS
-2208 VQNTG
+2208 IKNTG
-2213 KRERKLSITSYIE
+2213 KHERKVSITSYIE
-2226 WVLGNDKYESGPFI
+2226 WVLGNDKYESGPFL
-2240 STSFEHDFH
+2240 TTTFEQYFQ
-2249 AIILSNPF
+2249 AITLSNPF
-2257 STEFYE
+2257 STEFSE

-2271 NELDEWTTDRT
+2271 SELDEWTTDRT

-2289 NPTNPNALAVNAH
+2289 SPSHPAALAHNQP
-2302 MKKRV
+2302 MKKRL
-2307 GHGFDT
+2307 GQCFDI
-2313 CSALQTKFTLQPNAS
+2313 CSAMQTKLTIQPNAS
-2328 HDVVL
+2328 QDVVL

-2339 SHTHALT
+2339 NHDHALS
-2346 LMKRYKHESFDA
+2346 LIKRYKHATFDV
-2358 VLQKTRA
+2358 VLQQNKA

-2375 VDTPDQATN
+2375 VDTPDKATN
-2384 LMLNGW
+2384 LLLNGW

-2423 SMLWHSPERVRE
+2423 SMLWHSPKRVRE
-2435 HILRA
+2435 HILHA

-2453 WLPLTGRG
+2453 WLPLSGRG

-2503 LESHDAFF
+2503 SSTHDAFF

-2521 LLDHCILSINAALA
+2521 LLEHCILSINATLA
-2535 TRGEHGLPLIGT
+2535 ARGKHGLPLIGT

-2557 GKLGKGESVWLGW
+2557 GKLGEGESVWLGW
-2570 FVLFAIDQ
+2570 FTLFAIDQ
-2578 LIALPSPYCQ
+2578 IFALQSSYCK
-2588 QKLMPH
+2588 QKLIPY
-2594 KGLWQQA
+2594 KERWQQA
-2601 SRELT
+2601 SREISH
-2606 NAIEQHAWDGE
+2606 AIEQHAWDGE

-2647 AVLSNRAIPKRAN
+2647 AVLSNHSCANRAD
-2660 KAMKMASQYLIR
+2660 KAMTMASQYLVR

-2714 WSVMALCK
+2714 WTVMALCK
-2722 QAEIDQ
+2722 QAKSDQ
-2728 AFELF
+2728 ALELF
-2733 SMLNPINHAL
+2733 SMLNPINHTL
-2743 NEAHCAQYKVEPYV
+2743 NEAHCAKYKVEPYV
-2757 MAADIYSVP
+2757 MAADVYSVP

-2775 WYTGAAGLMYQVG
+2775 WYTGAAGLMYQAG
-2788 LSFLLGIEKRGNAL
+2788 LSSLLGIEKRGKSL
-2802 EITPQLP
+2802 EITPRLP
-2809 SHWDRFS
+2809 SQWDRYS

-2821 DKAHYVI
+2821 DNAHYVI
-2828 EVVRHLSSAKTVNT
+2828 EVIRNIQKARNVN
-2842 DEASCTRNEL
+2842 DDKASRTLGGRETSPNL
-2852 ISSSC
+2852 NQQW
-2857 ASEKCDVY
+2857 DVY
-2865 IDDEKYSF
+2865 IDEEKHNF
-2873 TTNIAFPLLA
+2873 TTNIAFPMLA
-2883 GKHHVK
+2883 GKHHVR
-2889 ILIKD
+2889 ILIKG

>member
-1 MRFLGIPCKYLKGR
+1 M
-15 FVMSYTLLST
+15 
-25 SKSNTA
+25 SNTS

-45 RLGKYAEAL
+45 RLGIYAESI
-54 AKHHKMT
+54 AKHHKVT
-61 AKLLRVPSLYKR
+61 TKIPRVPSLYKR
-73 FEDNAQT
+73 LENNAQT
-80 LEQIV
+80 LEKIV
-85 SKSKTHK
+85 SKSNSHK
-92 RNSKDAPKGL
+92 RYSKNTPKGL
-102 DWLLDNYHVVDTQVW
+102 DWLLDNYHVVDTQIW
-117 QTTLDLPE
+117 QTTVDLPE
-125 RSYRQLPRL
+125 RTYYQLPRL
-134 AVGKFSGYARILAI
+134 AVGKLTGYARILAI

-153 EHTDCHFTTQSFC
+153 EHTDCHFTTHSFC
-166 HFISCYQRIEIL
+166 HFISCYQRTEIL
-178 SILELWSL
+178 NISELWAL
-186 PCILKVVL
+186 PSAMKIVL
-194 IENLRRLSQAQMDR
+194 IENLRRLSKAQMDK
-208 HVAHNQANSAA
+208 HFAHNEANSTA
-219 DNVLAKTDSSTTSPQ
+219 DNALEKTDNLATSLQ

-240 SAYSPS
+240 SNHSPS

-268 LLRWLSQQLS
+268 LLRWLNQQLS
-278 KESQSVDAII
+278 QENKSIDATI

-299 ETMSNIIN
+299 ETISNIIN
-307 SLRLLA
+307 SLRLLG
-313 EMDWKVPF
+313 EIDWKVPF
-321 EQLSHVDKRLRTYP
+321 EQLSHVDSRLRTYR
-335 AYTDMDFS
+335 AFADMDFS

-352 QRLASGSG
+352 ERLASGSG
-360 LTECDVVDAALARA
+360 LTECELVDAALARA
-374 KTLSINETIET
+374 KTLSINETIDSEI
-385 EKRRISDP
+385 RRIGDP

-399 DAHRQF
+399 DGHHQF
-405 EKEIG
+405 EKDIG
-410 YKPSIAERLR
+410 YRPSIKERVR

-435 ISVSAL
+435 ISVSVL
-441 LLILFVFA
+441 LLILFILA
-449 LFAFNFSLLLQIVL
+449 LFTFNFSLLLQVIL
-463 ALIALIPIGEMSVLL
+463 SLLALIPIGEVSVLL
-478 VNQIILRVVHT
+478 VNQIILRFVHT
-489 HPLPGLSLKTGVPNA
+489 HPLPGLSLKPGVPNA

-514 LSNKVGADKLVHQLE
+514 LSNKAGADKLTYQLE
-529 MHYLTCI
+529 IHYLTCI

-555 LSSDKIHL
+555 LSSDKQHL
-563 QQMNENIAALNRK
+563 QRIFESIAALNRK
-576 YPGCRNRKRFYLMYR
+576 YPGCRNRKRFYLLYR

-627 TPVNSDHIDIPEYI
+627 TPVGSDHIHIPEYI
-641 RYVVTLDEDTQL
+641 KYVVTLDEDTQL

-659 KLIGKMAH
+659 KLIGKMVH

-673 LDRIKRRIVKG
+673 FDRIKRRIVKG

-699 GNGSWYQY
+699 GNGSWYQF

-737 KGIYDVDAFESA
+737 KGIYDIDAFESA
-749 LKSRVPDNRLLS
+749 LKSRVPANRLLS

-821 LGQWKIIDNL
+821 LGRWKIVDNL

-841 ATLILSFFFPLYQAI
+841 IVLIFSFSFPLYQAI
-856 LLWSAVFG
+856 LLWIMVFSI
-864 VLAAPFF
+864 LATPFI

-880 YRRSQGRIITH
+880 YRRSQGRIVTH
-891 LKMWLSDSVLSFL
+891 LKMWLSDGLLSFI
-904 NGLFIFTLLP
+904 NCFFIIAFLP
-914 DKSVKTLDALGR
+914 DKSVKILDALVR
-926 SLLRMAVT
+926 TLLRMALT

-958 YKLMCTSVIIVL
+958 YKLMSTSVSLVL
-970 SVAIATLLY
+970 VVSITALLY
-979 SPTYFF
+979 SFSYFF

-995 LAPAIAWLLS
+995 LAPAMAWLLS

-1014 LSDNR
+1014 LSENR

-1037 VTPDENMLPPDNFQ
+1037 VTPNDNMLPPDNFQ

-1070 LLSVASARDFGWI
+1070 LLSVASAKDFGWI

-1091 LEETLETLGKLE
+1091 LEKTLETVGHLE

-1116 TLQPLHPKY
+1116 TLQALHPKY

-1132 NLAGHLIALANTLEA
+1132 NLAGHLIALANTLQA
-1147 WQVQVEQRIEPNI
+1147 WQEQVEQRVEPNI
-1160 KQALHDNLLLLD
+1160 KQALYDNLLLLD
-1172 AAIMAAESPQTHY
+1172 TAILNVEPQQKHY
-1185 SHCRIEILNLLN
+1185 SHCRVEILNLLD
-1197 LLEYTDSNTAYD
+1197 LLEDKDSNSASA
-1209 LISVEKTLHQLLSL
+1209 LVSVEKTLHTLLSFL
-1223 LPSQE
+1223 NSKT
-1228 TSSDRNINYW
+1228 TSIDGNINYW
-1238 LQTTINRIE
+1238 LQSTISRIE
-1247 AAKQDKQILSVAQ
+1247 TAKQDNQVLTVAQ
-1260 GNLKTRCERIA
+1260 VDLKARFERLA
-1271 SSARSLALGMNF
+1271 AYARSLAMGMNF

-1300 DNDELDK
+1300 DKDELDT

-1371 FGSLIASTN
+1371 FGSLIANTN
-1380 NMAVVQ
+1380 AMAVVR
-1386 QRHYGNHHNVPWGVS
+1386 QRHYGRHLNVPWGIS
-1401 ESAYNA
+1401 ESAFNA

-1449 NSAVKNFKEL
+1449 NSAVKNFKKL

-1478 SRQPKNAKHTVI
+1478 SRQPKNVQHTVI

-1501 IVAINNALNNGVMR
+1501 IVAINNTLNNGVMR

-1534 IPRNVSLRRP
+1534 IPRNVSLKRP
-1544 LTQGE
+1544 LAQGD
-1549 SIVQNLSPSKPSSRI
+1549 SVVLNHSPSKSTSRI

-1580 GRYTAMVTSAGCGY
+1580 GRYTAMVTSAGSGY
-1594 SMWKDIA
+1594 SVWKNIA
-1601 ITRWSGDTTTDN
+1601 ITRWNGDSTTDD
-1613 DGMFFFIHDVK
+1613 DGMFFFVHDVK
-1624 SKRTY
+1624 SKHTY
-1629 SPSIQPLPAENSKN
+1629 SPSIQPLHAENSVN
-1643 HSKYSAEFAEDYA
+1643 YSRYTAEFADDYA
-1656 RYEATHDNIKSSL
+1656 RYEATHDEIKSSV
-1669 DVVVTS
+1669 DVVVAS
-1675 ESDGEARQLKVT
+1675 ESDGEARQLKIN
-1687 NTSLTSKRV
+1687 NTSLTTKHV

-1702 SLALAPRN
+1702 ALALAPREA
-1710 VDSAHP
+1710 DSAHP
-1716 AFSKMFVKTSVL
+1716 AFSKMFVQTSVL
-1728 KERNALIATRRKRS
+1728 KERNALIATRRKRA
-1742 PEEREIWVANFAV
+1742 PEEQEIWVANFAV
-1755 VSDQEVNEFE
+1755 VSDQVVNEFE
-1765 FDTSRLTF
+1765 FDTSRLTY
-1773 IGRGKTIRDAKG
+1773 IGRGKTIHNAKG
-1785 NELKHDAL
+1785 NEVIHNSLN
-1793 IRLSSSIG
+1793 RLSSSIG

-1808 VLRHHIDIPAGKQVT
+1808 VLRHHIDVPAGKQVT
-1823 ITYWLLVASSRKHLL
+1823 ITYWLLVASSRKSLL

-1881 ATPLLYLDTRD
+1881 ATLLLYLDTRYS
-1892 TQQKTVPLPVK
+1892 QQKTLPLPVK

-1916 DLPIVVMRISESA
+1916 DLPIVVMRIYESA

-1953 VIINDQRSTYFH
+1953 VIINEQRSTYFH
-1965 SLHDGI
+1965 SLQDAI

-1978 QSPVYHS
+1978 QSPTYHS

-2008 SNTIMHAARL
+2008 LNTIMHAARL
-2018 VIDARDG
+2018 VINARDG
-2025 DLDTQ
+2025 DLETQ
-2030 CHHLLETDFPEKPF
+2030 CHRLLETDLTGKSY
-2044 ADQTVQKQ
+2044 ADENVQKQ
-2052 ARYMTPTTLDK
+2052 ARYMTPKTLDK
-2063 AATSTLSF
+2063 TDSSTLSF

-2082 HEYVIQLNNGLT
+2082 NEYVIQLNNGLT

-2099 INIIANDDFGF
+2099 VNIIANDDFGF
-2110 QIAEDGNGYTWSQ
+2110 QIGEDGNGYTWAQ
-2123 NSRDNQLTPWYN
+2123 NSRDNQLTPWNN
-2135 DPVCNPCV
+2135 DPVSNPCV
-2143 DCWYVRDEDT
+2143 DNWYVRDEDT

-2183 HADQLYM
+2183 YADHLYM

-2195 VVQNAPIKMVRLS
+2195 VVQNAPVKMVRLS
-2208 VQNTG
+2208 IKNTG
-2213 KRERKLSITSYIE
+2213 ERERKLSITSYIE
-2226 WVLGNDKYESGPFI
+2226 WVLGNDKYQSGPFL
-2240 STSFEHDFH
+2240 TTAFELDSQ
-2249 AIILSNPF
+2249 AITLSNPF
-2257 STEFYE
+2257 STEFAE
-2263 SEAFVMLQ
+2263 CEAFVMLQ
-2271 NELDEWTTDRT
+2271 SELDEWTTDRT
-2282 EFLGQYG
+2282 EFLGLYG
-2289 NPTNPNALAVNAH
+2289 SPSNPSALAVNKR
-2302 MKKRV
+2302 MKKRL
-2307 GHGFDT
+2307 GHRFDI
-2313 CSALQTKFTLQPNAS
+2313 CSAMQTKLTIQPNAS
-2328 HDVVL
+2328 QDVVL

-2339 SHTHALT
+2339 SHDHALN
-2346 LMKRYKHESFDA
+2346 LMKRYKHAIFDV
-2358 VLQKTRA
+2358 VLEQTKA

-2375 VDTPDQATN
+2375 VDTPDKATN

-2423 SMLWHSPERVRE
+2423 SMLWHSPKRVRE

-2453 WLPLTGRG
+2453 WLPLSGRG

-2486 QDIWQVQIPFL
+2486 QDIWQVQVPFL

-2503 LESHDAFF
+2503 LSAHDAFF

-2521 LLDHCILSINAALA
+2521 LLDHCILSIDAALA
-2535 TRGEHGLPLIGT
+2535 ARGEHGLPLIGT

-2557 GKLGKGESVWLGW
+2557 GKQGKGESVWLGW

-2578 LIALPSPYCQ
+2578 LIALQSPYCK
-2588 QKLMPH
+2588 QKLMPY
-2594 KGLWQQA
+2594 KAQWQQA
-2601 SRELT
+2601 TQEIAQ
-2606 NAIEQHAWDGE
+2606 AIEQNAWDGE

-2647 AVLSNRAIPKRAN
+2647 AVLSNHSFPKRAN
-2660 KAMKMASQYLIR
+2660 KAMKMASQYLVR

-2722 QAEIDQ
+2722 QAKIDQ

-2757 MAADIYSVP
+2757 MAADVYSVS

-2775 WYTGAAGLMYQVG
+2775 WYTGAAGLMYQAG
-2788 LSFLLGIEKRGNAL
+2788 LSSLLGIEKRGESL

-2809 SHWDRFS
+2809 SQWDHYS
-2816 VTIDM
+2816 VTIDIDKTHYVVQIIRDTQETRTKTT
-2821 DKAHYVI
+2821 DKASRALR
-2828 EVVRHLSSAKTVNT
+2828 ERK
-2842 DEASCTRNEL
+2842 ASPN
-2852 ISSSC
+2852 
-2857 ASEKCDVY
+2857 ANQKWDVY
-2865 IDDEKYSF
+2865 IDEEKHNF
-2873 TTNIAFPLLA
+2873 TTNIVFPLLA
-2883 GKHHVK
+2883 GTHHVK
-2889 ILIKD
+2889 ILIKE

>member
-1 MRFLGIPCKYLKGR
+1 MP
-15 FVMSYTLLST
+15 YTFFST
-25 SKSNTA
+25 STSNTT

-36 IRKDIYSTE
+36 IRKVIHSTE
-45 RLGKYAEAL
+45 RLGNYAESL
-54 AKHHKMT
+54 AKHHKIT
-61 AKLLRVPSLYKR
+61 SRITHVPSLYKR
-73 FEDNAQT
+73 LEDNVQT
-80 LEQIV
+80 LEKIV
-85 SKSKTHK
+85 SKSNSHK
-92 RNSKDAPKGL
+92 RYSKDTPKGL
-102 DWLLDNYHVVDTQVW
+102 DWLLDNYHVVDTQIW
-117 QTTLDLPE
+117 QTTVDLPE
-125 RSYRQLPRL
+125 RTYCQLPRL
-134 AVGKFSGYARILAI
+134 AVGKLTGYARILAL

-166 HFISCYQRIEIL
+166 HFITCYQHTQIL
-178 SILELWSL
+178 NIAELWSL
-186 PCILKVVL
+186 PSVMKIVL
-194 IENLRRLSQAQMDR
+194 IENLRRLSKAQMDK
-208 HVAHNQANSAA
+208 HFAHNEANSTA
-219 DNVLAKTDSSTTSPQ
+219 DNVIAKTDNSATSSQ

-240 SAYSPS
+240 SHYSPS

-256 RRLRGKDPEKYP
+256 RRLRGKDPEQYP
-268 LLRWLSQQLS
+268 LLRWLNRQLTQES
-278 KESQSVDAII
+278 KSVDAII

-307 SLRLLA
+307 SLRLLG
-313 EMDWKVPF
+313 EIDWKVPF
-321 EQLSHVDKRLRTYP
+321 EQLSHVDSRLRTYRSY
-335 AYTDMDFS
+335 ADMDFS

-352 QRLASGSG
+352 ERIASGSG
-360 LTECDVVDAALARA
+360 LTECELVDAAIARA
-374 KTLSINETIET
+374 KTLSIDETLDSEI
-385 EKRRISDP
+385 RRFGDP

-399 DAHRQF
+399 DGHRQF
-405 EKEIG
+405 EKDIG
-410 YKPSIAERLR
+410 YRPSIKEHIR

-435 ISVSAL
+435 ISVSVL
-441 LLILFVFA
+441 LLVLFVFA
-449 LFAFNFSLLLQIVL
+449 LFVFNFSLLMQIVL
-463 ALIALIPIGEMSVLL
+463 SLLALIPIGEVSVLL
-478 VNQIILRVVHT
+478 VNQIILRFIHS
-489 HPLPGLSLKTGVPNA
+489 HPLPGLSLKLGVPNA

-514 LSNKVGADKLVHQLE
+514 LCNKAGADKLTHQLE

-536 DDNVSFGLLLDGVD
+536 DDNVSFGLLVDGVD
-550 ATSQA
+550 ATSQV
-555 LSSDKIHL
+555 LSSDNQHL
-563 QQMNENIAALNRK
+563 QYISENISALNRK
-576 YPGCRNRKRFYLMYR
+576 YPGSRNRKRFYLLYR

-627 TPVNSDHIDIPEYI
+627 TPVGSDHIHIPEYI
-641 RYVVTLDEDTQL
+641 KYVVTLDEDTQL

-659 KLIGKMAH
+659 KLIGKMVH

-673 LDRIKRRIVKG
+673 FDRIKRRIVKG

-699 GNGSWYQY
+699 GNGSWYQF

-737 KGIYDVDAFESA
+737 KGIYDIDAFESA
-749 LKSRVPDNRLLS
+749 LKSRVPANRLLS

-821 LGQWKIIDNL
+821 LGRWKIIDNL

-841 ATLILSFFFPLYQAI
+841 LTLILSFSFPLYQAI
-856 LLWSAVFG
+856 LLWIMVFSI
-864 VLAAPFF
+864 LAAPII

-880 YRRSQGRIITH
+880 YRRSQGRIVTH
-891 LKMWLSDSVLSFL
+891 LKMWLSDVLLSFV
-904 NGLFIFTLLP
+904 NCFFILAFLP
-914 DKSVKTLDALGR
+914 DKSLKILDALVR
-926 SLLRMAVT
+926 TLLRMAFT

-958 YKLMCTSVIIVL
+958 YKLMSTSVGLVL
-970 SVAIATLLY
+970 VVSIAALLY
-979 SPTYFF
+979 SFTYFF

-995 LAPAIAWLLS
+995 LTPVMAWLLS

-1014 LSDNR
+1014 LSENR

-1037 VTPDENMLPPDNFQ
+1037 VTPDDNMLPPDNFQ
-1051 QLPEAKTAHRTS
+1051 QLPQAKTAHRTS

-1070 LLSVASARDFGWI
+1070 LLSVASAKDFGWI

-1091 LEETLETLGKLE
+1091 LEKTLETLGNLE

-1116 TLQPLHPKY
+1116 TLQALQPKY

-1147 WQVQVEQRIEPNI
+1147 WQEQLEQPVNI

-1172 AAIMAAESPQTHY
+1172 AAILNAQPQQKHY
-1185 SHCRIEILNLLN
+1185 SHCRVEILNLLN
-1197 LLEYTDSNTAYD
+1197 LLKGQDSNSASA
-1209 LISVEKTLHQLLSL
+1209 LVSVEKTLHALLSFL
-1223 LPSQE
+1223 NSKA
-1228 TSSDRNINYW
+1228 TSIDGNINYW
-1238 LQTTINRIE
+1238 LQSTISRVE
-1247 AAKQDKQILSVAQ
+1247 AARQDKQVLTVAKVDL
-1260 GNLKTRCERIA
+1260 NARFERLA
-1271 SSARSLALGMNF
+1271 TYARSLAMGMNF

-1300 DNDELDK
+1300 DKDELDA

-1330 PSKHWFHLGRT
+1330 PSKHWSHLGRT

-1371 FGSLIASTN
+1371 FGSLIANTN
-1380 NMAVVQ
+1380 AMAVVQ
-1386 QRHYGNHHNVPWGVS
+1386 QRQYGRHLNVPWGIS
-1401 ESAYNA
+1401 ESAFNA

-1449 NSAVKNFKEL
+1449 NNAVKNFQKL
-1459 ESLGCLGPYGFYEA
+1459 EALGCLGPYGFYEA

-1501 IVAINNALNNGVMR
+1501 IVAINNTLNNGVMR

-1534 IPRNVSLRRP
+1534 IPRNVSLKRP
-1544 LTQGE
+1544 LAQGD
-1549 SIVQNLSPSKPSSRI
+1549 SVVPNHSPSKPTSRI
-1564 FSPHKNGPR
+1564 FNPHKNGLR

-1580 GRYTAMVTSAGCGY
+1580 GRYTAMVTSAGSGY
-1594 SMWKDIA
+1594 SVWKNIA
-1601 ITRWSGDTTTDN
+1601 ITRWNGDSTTDD
-1613 DGMFFFIHDVK
+1613 DGMFFFVHDVK
-1624 SKRTY
+1624 SKHTY
-1629 SPSIQPLPAENSKN
+1629 SPSIQPLHAENSTI
-1643 HSKYSAEFAEDYA
+1643 YSRYAAEFADDYT
-1656 RYEATHDNIKSSL
+1656 RFEATHDKIKSSV
-1669 DVVVTS
+1669 DVIVTS
-1675 ESDGEARQLKVT
+1675 ESDGEARQLKIN
-1687 NTSLTSKRV
+1687 NTSLTTKHV
-1696 VVTSFN
+1696 IVTSFN
-1702 SLALAPRN
+1702 ALALAPREA
-1710 VDSAHP
+1710 DSAHP
-1716 AFSKMFVKTSVL
+1716 AFSKMFVQTSVL
-1728 KERNALIATRRKRS
+1728 KERNALIATRRKRA

-1755 VSDQEVNEFE
+1755 VSDQVVNQFE
-1765 FDTSRLTF
+1765 FDTSRLAF
-1773 IGRGKTIRDAKG
+1773 IGRGKTIHNAKG
-1785 NELKHDAL
+1785 NDVIHNGLN
-1793 IRLSSSIG
+1793 RLSSSIG

-1823 ITYWLLVASSRKHLL
+1823 ITYWLLVASSRKNLL
-1838 SLIDQHADT
+1838 SLIDQHTDT
-1847 YSFERAKTMAWTQ
+1847 YSFDRAKTMAWTQ

-1881 ATPLLYLDTRD
+1881 ATPLLYLDSNHSH
-1892 TQQKTVPLPVK
+1892 QKVLPYPVK
-1903 SIKHV
+1903 SIKHL

-1916 DLPIVVMRISESA
+1916 DLPIVVMRICEST

-1953 VIINDQRSTYFH
+1953 VIINEQRSTYFH
-1965 SLHDGI
+1965 SLQDAI

-2008 SNTIMHAARL
+2008 LNTIMHAARL
-2018 VIDARDG
+2018 VINARDG
-2025 DLDTQ
+2025 DLETQ
-2030 CHHLLETDFPEKPF
+2030 CRHLLETDLTNTSYANEN
-2044 ADQTVQKQ
+2044 VQIK
-2052 ARYMTPTTLDK
+2052 ARYMTPLALDK
-2063 AATSTLSF
+2063 TDISSLSF

-2082 HEYVIQLNNGLT
+2082 NEYVIQLNNGLT
-2094 PPAPW
+2094 PPGPW

-2110 QIAEDGNGYTWSQ
+2110 QIAEDGNGYTWAQ

-2143 DCWYVRDEDT
+2143 DNWYVRDEDT
-2153 LALSSAANQPIQ
+2153 LALSSASNQPIQ
-2165 DGGEYQVRHGWGY
+2165 DDGEYEVSHGWGY

-2183 HADQLYM
+2183 HADHIHM

-2195 VVQNAPIKMVRLS
+2195 VVQNAPVKMVRLS
-2208 VQNTG
+2208 IKNTG
-2213 KRERKLSITSYIE
+2213 RRERKLSITSYIE

-2240 STSFEHDFH
+2240 TTSFEHDFQ
-2249 AIILSNPF
+2249 AITLSNPF
-2257 STEFYE
+2257 STEC
-2263 SEAFVMLQ
+2263 SENQAFVMLQ

-2289 NPTNPNALAVNAH
+2289 SANNPSALTVNKP
-2302 MKKRV
+2302 MKKRL
-2307 GHGFDT
+2307 GHRFDI
-2313 CSALQTKFTLQPNAS
+2313 CSAMQTKLTLQPNAS
-2328 HDVVL
+2328 HDIVL

-2339 SHTHALT
+2339 SHDHALT
-2346 LMKRYKHESFDA
+2346 LMNRYKHAIFA
-2358 VLQKTRA
+2358 VVLQQTKA

-2375 VDTPDQATN
+2375 VDTPDKATN

-2423 SMLWHSPERVRE
+2423 SMLWHSPKRVRE

-2453 WLPLTGRG
+2453 WLPLSGRG

-2474 VAATHYAKNTQD
+2474 VAATHYAKNTQE

-2503 LESHDAFF
+2503 PSAHDAFF
-2511 MPNSSDDTAS
+2511 MPNNSDDTAS
-2521 LLDHCILSINAALA
+2521 LLEHCILSINAALA
-2535 TRGEHGLPLIGT
+2535 ARGKHGLPLIGT

-2557 GKLGKGESVWLGW
+2557 GKLGEGESVWLGW

-2578 LIALPSPYCQ
+2578 LIALQSPYCK
-2588 QKLMPH
+2588 QKLMPY
-2594 KGLWQQA
+2594 KAQWQQA
-2601 SRELT
+2601 TQEIAQ
-2606 NAIEQHAWDGE
+2606 AIEQHAWDGE

-2647 AVLSNRAIPKRAN
+2647 AVLSNHSLPKRAD
-2660 KAMKMASQYLIR
+2660 KAMIMATQYLVR

-2722 QAEIDQ
+2722 QAKIDQ

-2757 MAADIYSVP
+2757 MAADVYSVP

-2775 WYTGAAGLMYQVG
+2775 WYTGAAGLMYQAG
-2788 LSFLLGIEKRGNAL
+2788 LSSLLGIEKRGKSL
-2802 EITPQLP
+2802 EVTPQLP
-2809 SHWDRFS
+2809 SQWDRFS

-2821 DKAHYVI
+2821 DNAHYLVEVI
-2828 EVVRHLSSAKTVNT
+2828 RDTQKTRTETTEKASRTHGERKVSPNT
-2842 DEASCTRNEL
+2842 AQ
-2852 ISSSC
+2852 
-2857 ASEKCDVY
+2857 KWDVY
-2865 IDDEKYSF
+2865 IDEEKHSF
-2873 TTNIAFPLLA
+2873 NTNVQFPLLA